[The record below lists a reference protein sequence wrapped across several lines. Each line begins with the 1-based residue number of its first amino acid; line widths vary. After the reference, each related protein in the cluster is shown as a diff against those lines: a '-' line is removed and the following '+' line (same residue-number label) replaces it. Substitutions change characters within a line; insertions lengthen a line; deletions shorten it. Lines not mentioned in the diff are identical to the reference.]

1 MMSSGVQAPPDAAAR
16 PFLDELLSLLLRR
29 WRFLAVVSLG
39 CAVLLFALS
48 LLLKN
53 TYKAIALVMPPDHS
67 GGSSLLS
74 AAGLPAGA
82 LAALNVKSPG
92 DLYVAL
98 MQSPGVEDSLIDRF
112 QLQTLYKRKHRSE
125 TRKELQSRMQVV
137 ADSKSGIISVS
148 VIDHDPARAAA
159 MANAVVDSFD
169 RLSSQLAI
177 TDAARRRLFFERQV
191 SSTRNDLARA
201 EDALQASSA
210 RTGILEPEGNARAT
224 IGYEEQLRAQ
234 IAAKSVELQSL
245 ETYNSDQ
252 NPEVQTAKRALQA
265 LQGQLGNLDQQAAG
279 SGTGSKAAQ
288 SSASLDYARKLREVR
303 YNETVFE
310 LLMKNLEVARLD
322 EAREGNLVQV
332 VSAATPPDM
341 KDGPHRSFFLVGGFV
356 LGLVGAVVWLLC
368 GWTLERMRGARLSA
382 PR

>member
-1 MMSSGVQAPPDAAAR
+1 MMDTSTEQVIPGPASSSQ
-16 PFLDELLSLLLRR
+16 FLDIPSLVRIVLLRR
-29 WRFLAVVSLG
+29 RLIAGASVA
-39 CAVLLFALS
+39 CAILLFAAS

-53 TYKAIALVMPPDHS
+53 TYKATALVMPPDHS
-67 GGSSLLS
+67 SSSLSMLS
-74 AAGLPAGA
+74 SAGLPAGA

-98 MQSPGVEDSLIDRF
+98 MQSPAVENSVIDRF
-112 QLQTLYKRKHRSE
+112 NLQTLYKRKHRSE
-125 TRKELQSRMQVV
+125 ARRELESRMQILSD
-137 ADSKSGIISVS
+137 AKSGIISVS
-148 VIDHDPARAAA
+148 VVDTDPDRAAA
-159 MANAVVDSFD
+159 MANAIVDGFD
-169 RLSSQLAI
+169 KLSSQLAI

-191 SSTRNDLARA
+191 AETRANLGRA

-245 ETYNSDQ
+245 QTYNSDE
-252 NPEVQTAKRALQA
+252 NPEVQTARRELQA
-265 LQGQLGNLDQQAAG
+265 LQGQAG
-279 SGTGSKAAQ
+279 ALKQSTTGGAGGTKASQ

-322 EAREGNLVQV
+322 EAREGNVVQII
-332 VSAATPPDM
+332 SSATPPDM
-341 KDGPHRSFFLVGGFV
+341 KDGPHRSFFLVGGFL
-356 LGLVGAVVWLLC
+356 LGLLGSVIWVLLRWSL
-368 GWTLERMRGARLSA
+368 GFRPAR
-382 PR
+382 